1 MNALLKIYHY
11 KKKKDISLQVNFK
24 KFVPIQSLFIA
35 ESILTEHSSINT
47 FLYSIRMST
56 NIANVH
62 SQ

>member
-47 FLYSIRMST
+47 FLYSIRMSM